1 MAVYLGAYLTPFF
14 FKGYGTV
21 SECVDTCTPFVYGLL
36 HSLIFPYLVLSAYIV
51 SRPLFIEE
59 HGLRLLMDREGT
71 GIELSRQKYEAGDW
85 SSAVTEAFIN
95 GQDMK
100 RRKRYEMANGIG
112 VDKRDQEG
120 RKLAATVTD
129 WVKAWWNEEQIPA

>member
-1 MAVYLGAYLTPFF
+1 M
-14 FKGYGTV
+14 
-21 SECVDTCTPFVYGLL
+21 DTCTPFVYGLL
-36 HSLIFPYLVLSAYIV
+36 LFLIFPYLVSLVYLV

-85 SSAVTEAFIN
+85 SSAVTEAFIS

-100 RRKRYEMANGIG
+100 KRKRFEMANGIG
-112 VDKRDQEG
+112 VDKREQEG
-120 RKLAATVTD
+120 KRLAETVTD
-129 WVKAWWNEEQIPA
+129 WVKAWWNEEQIQG